1 MALTSNAK
9 IVFSLALTGATAALF
24 AVVTVQP
31 KIMGVSLLMVLC
43 ATILRVWG
51 GAPMIE
57 GVDPEMYAA
66 RKKGALESMKWER
79 ERMKLHPE
87 KMDRANSPLSAFGTT
102 GFDEEYA
109 NDLGQFGDLAGQTAY
124 EHGTGNAA
132 WQTPERMGRSAK

>member
-1 MALTSNAK
+1 MALTSNAR
-9 IVFSLALTGATAALF
+9 IVFSLALTGAAVALF

-51 GAPMIE
+51 RTPMIE

-66 RKKGALESMKWER
+66 RKKWALESMKWER

-87 KMDRANSPLSAFGTT
+87 KMHRGNSQLSAFGTT

-109 NDLGQFGDLAGQTAY
+109 NDLGQFEDLAGQPAY
-124 EHGTGNAA
+124 EHGTGNRA
-132 WQTPERMGRSAK
+132 WQTSKRIGRSAK